1 MFVCCDREFPIP
13 VPVPD
18 PCLCGLTEGT
28 EEEEE
33 EDSGS
38 LVWEE
43 EVEGEVVLVA
53 SAAPNIF
60 NSFMDMVNVSTE
72 QINKK

>member
-13 VPVPD
+13 VPVTD

-33 EDSGS
+33 EESGS

-53 SAAPNIF
+53 SAASNIS
-60 NSFMDMVNVSTE
+60 N
-72 QINKK
+72 

>member
-13 VPVPD
+13 VPIPVPD

-33 EDSGS
+33 SGS

-72 QINKK
+72 QSNKK